1 MNFKSIRGTFR
12 SFEQLLHTMESLQRK
27 QSTLLVGVD
36 GCGGSGKSTFAKE
49 IAKLS
54 PKITIV
60 HMDDFYLPSC
70 SRIDG
75 TSEEKPI
82 GADFGWKRLRKQVLI
97 PLANNQEG
105 NYQRY
110 DWCSDSLSEWH
121 RVCAG
126 GIVVIE
132 GVYSMR
138 EELAD
143 FYDFTIF
150 VDCPKELR
158 LKRGIERDGEAA
170 RDMWENVW
178 MVAED
183 KYMTRH
189 RPAERA
195 DLVVDGCGNH
205 VL

>member
-1 MNFKSIRGTFR
+1 MDFQSIKGTFK
-12 SFEQLLHTMESLQRK
+12 SFEQLLNALENSQRK

-49 IAKLS
+49 IEKSS
-54 PKITIV
+54 PNITIV

-70 SRIDG
+70 SRING
-75 TSEEKPI
+75 TPEEKPI
-82 GADFGWKRLRKQVLI
+82 GADFDWQRLREQVLV
-97 PLANNQEG
+97 PLANNQDG

-121 RVCAG
+121 RVGIG

-132 GVYSMR
+132 GVYSTR
-138 EELAD
+138 KELDD
-143 FYDFTIF
+143 FYDFKIF

-158 LKRGIERDGEAA
+158 LRRGIERDGIEAK
-170 RDMWENVW
+170 DMWEKIW

-183 KYMTRH
+183 KYMMEH
-189 RPAERA
+189 KPYERA
-195 DLVVDGCGNH
+195 DLVVDGCGDN
-205 VL
+205 